1 MEDAGHRGFDLE
13 ARVGRWRARHE
24 RISSLSPRELDE
36 LEDHLRARVAL
47 LVETRARLTPKQA
60 FAVAAQELGKA
71 EALSGEFAKS
81 GKLRWR
87 KLLLVGWALYAV
99 SFLLPVSQVYWTPES
114 AIPGLRTVWGW
125 QAFVGSFLTTAGN
138 PISLVSGLSNAL
150 VLATFLKLR
159 GTRPPESTW
168 LVLGLIGA
176 AVLNLYWVSAGDLDI
191 GIGYWAWVA
200 SFACIGSAL
209 WIRARERAPAKPAT
223 PARTSGTGVVE

>member
-1 MEDAGHRGFDLE
+1 MEGAGHRDFDLE
-13 ARVGRWRARHE
+13 ARVGRWRARQE
-24 RISSLSPRELDE
+24 RTSSLAAAELDE
-36 LEDHLRARVAL
+36 LEDHLRARLAFL
-47 LVETRARLTPKQA
+47 LETRARLTPKQA
-60 FAVAAQELGKA
+60 FAVAAKELGKA

-87 KLLLVGWALYAV
+87 KLLLVGWAVYAV

-114 AIPGLRTVWGW
+114 GIPGLRTVWGW
-125 QAFVGSFLTTAGN
+125 QAFVGSLLTTAGN
-138 PISLVSGLSNAL
+138 PISLVSGLSNVL

-168 LVLGLIGA
+168 LVFGLIGA

-223 PARTSGTGVVE
+223 PAHS